1 MRRIL
6 IAFAVVVASLS
17 LWACEADPYQQ
28 NDLELI
34 SAYRA
39 KTMCTC
45 IWTLGMSEDFCAVYS
60 LQSPAVATY
69 RIDAEHKVVES
80 QALLMW
86 GDRAHFVSERFGCV
100 FD

>member
-6 IAFAVVVASLS
+6 IALAVVVASLG

-45 IWTLGMSEDFCAVYS
+45 MWTLGMSEEFCADYS
-60 LQSPAVATY
+60 LQNPPVATY
-69 RIDAEHKVVES
+69 RIDVERKVVES
-80 QALLMW
+80 QAVLMW
-86 GDRAHFVSERFGCV
+86 GDRARFVSERFGCV